1 MFQMTIAQIVY
12 DNERYFH
19 SHEDIFE
26 KVSRAKSAKKA
37 WEKLRISYKGADQVK
52 KVCFQTLRGEFEALH
67 MKEGELVFDYF

>member
-26 KVSRAKSAKKA
+26 KVIAY
-37 WEKLRISYKGADQVK
+37 IDFFY
-52 KVCFQTLRGEFEALH
+52 TL
-67 MKEGELVFDYF
+67 Y